1 MINVAL
7 IGYGYWGTNILRNIV
22 QSSSFESIY
31 IYDVNP
37 LKSKKAKLQYSQIL
51 IASSYEEILANKE
64 INAVI
69 IATPTNTHFYLTK
82 AALLHKKN
90 MLVEKPLTTSY
101 SEAKELV
108 LLAKEQGCILMVD
121 HIFIY
126 NSAVKKL
133 KTYFTPKQIGAVNYI
148 DSTRVNLG
156 VYQSHT
162 NVLWDLACHDIA
174 IINFLIDERPEAVS
188 AIAKT
193 NNEYGVEDLAYL
205 FLYYRSGLMA
215 HINTSW
221 ASPVKIRKMII
232 GGDRKLIIY
241 DDIEP
246 SNKLTVY
253 DFDNGIVEDDEKK
266 TLVDYRLGNI
276 IIPKFEVVES
286 LRNCLKDFH
295 SAIECNTEPVSNGE
309 SALAIILVIES
320 AIISLKEGGAKISLE
335 WNGQ

>member
-22 QSSSFESIY
+22 ESPNFGDIY
-31 IYDVNP
+31 IFDTNP
-37 LKSKKAKLQYSQIL
+37 LKSQKAKLQYSQVI
-51 IASSYEEILANKE
+51 ISDSYEEILNNSA
-64 INAVI
+64 IQAVI
-69 IATPTNTHFYLTK
+69 LATPTNTHFTLAK
-82 AALLHKKN
+82 AALQHAKHTLA
-90 MLVEKPLTTSY
+90 EKPLTTSLT
-101 SEAKELV
+101 EANELV
-108 LLAKEQGCILMVD
+108 HLAEEQQRVLMVD
-121 HIFIY
+121 HVFIY
-126 NSAVKKL
+126 SSAVRKL
-133 KTYFTPKQIGAVNYI
+133 KTYFTDGQIGTLNYI

-174 IINFLIDERPEAVS
+174 IINYLIDERPFAVS
-188 AIAKT
+188 AIAKK
-193 NNEYGVEDLAYL
+193 NNEYNIEDLAYL
-205 FLYYRSGLMA
+205 FVYYESGLMV

-232 GGDRKLIIY
+232 GGEKKLIIY

-253 DFDNGIVEDDEKK
+253 DFDHNIAEDEDKK

-276 IIPKFEVVES
+276 VIPKFEVVES
-286 LRNCLKDFH
+286 LRSCLEDFH
-295 SAIECNTEPVSNGE
+295 ASIKYGKLPVSSGK
-309 SALAIILVIES
+309 SALAVISIIES
-320 AIISLKEGGAKISLE
+320 AIISIREGGTKICIE